1 MITST
6 GNARVKQLVTWQ
18 KKRKARDEEG
28 VYIVEGIR
36 MYREAPRAQVREVY
50 VSEQFYSR
58 YGEELGLSAWG
69 RQMEILS
76 DHVFSHVSDTKT
88 PQGILLVMEQRSCE
102 ICEMLDLDAQ
112 GRKPLLM
119 VLDNLQDPGNLGTI
133 LRAGEAAGITGV
145 IMDSQTADIY
155 NPKVIRS
162 TMGSVL
168 RVPFVYAPD
177 LKEACEQMKKAEIS
191 LYAAHLKGM
200 HNYDQEDYTK
210 DTGFL
215 IGNEAKGLTDEMAA
229 VADTYIKIPMAG
241 QVESLNAAVA
251 SSVLMFEAAR
261 QRRNS

>member
-1 MITST
+1 M
-6 GNARVKQLVTWQ
+6 QLNQ
-18 KKRKARDEEG
+18 KAKARREQGLFVAEG
-28 VYIVEGIR
+28 R
-36 MYREAPRAQVREVY
+36 KMFLEAPENWVFQVFVSETFSQDGELMAQVEKYPYEIVKDS
-50 VSEQFYSR
+50 VF
-58 YGEELGLSAWG
+58 
-69 RQMEILS
+69 RQMC
-76 DHVFSHVSDTKT
+76 DTKT
-88 PQGILLVMEQRSCE
+88 PQGILTVLKLPSWSEEEVLAGENPLVM
-102 ICEMLDLDAQ
+102 
-112 GRKPLLM
+112 
-119 VLDNLQDPGNLGTI
+119 VLEDLQDPGNAGTI
-133 LRAGEAAGITGV
+133 LRTGEGAGVSGVFLTKTCVDIT
-145 IMDSQTADIY
+145 

-177 LKEACEQMKKAEIS
+177 LKEACEQMKKAGIS